1 MRPFDHHPSFFAGP
15 RLQAVTKRIS
25 QLLGKLSQTQ
35 ESQIELQLKELASRS
50 IRIASD
56 RAAQAC
62 HIVGGQPVLRLARS
76 QHSVRSRPIT
86 A

>member
-35 ESQIELQLKELASRS
+35 ESQIELQLKDLRPDPFASPL
-50 IRIASD
+50 IE
-56 RAAQAC
+56 
-62 HIVGGQPVLRLARS
+62 QPKPATLLEDNPCS
-76 QHSVRSRPIT
+76 G
-86 A
+86 

>member
-35 ESQIELQLKELASRS
+35 ESQIELQLN
-50 IRIASD
+50 D
-56 RAAQAC
+56 
-62 HIVGGQPVLRLARS
+62 
-76 QHSVRSRPIT
+76 SRPHPFALPLIEQPKP
-86 A
+86 ARLLEDNPCSG

>member
-35 ESQIELQLKELASRS
+35 ESQIELQLK
-50 IRIASD
+50 D
-56 RAAQAC
+56 
-62 HIVGGQPVLRLARS
+62 
-76 QHSVRSRPIT
+76 SRPDPFASPLIEQPKPAT
-86 A
+86 LLEDNPCSG